1 MNEMSFAGPC
11 ADYEHDLVELLEGS
25 LGPER
30 ARVIR
35 LHVESCPRCRAWRAE
50 FAAID
55 AGLAAALPRPAL
67 SADFEHR
74 LQARIATLPLSVN
87 RSDLRAS
94 ADREHE
100 RLVDTLRRGARR
112 HALLDGIGS
121 AAVAISV
128 LAAARVLVEQTG
140 ALPLLLEG
148 PQRLVILGGI
158 GTAVALAALAW
169 TAVRSRLPLA
179 G

>member
-67 SADFEHR
+67 CADFEHR

-121 AAVAISV
+121 AAV
-128 LAAARVLVEQTG
+128 EQTG

-148 PQRLVILGGI
+148 PQRLVMLGGI

>member
-1 MNEMSFAGPC
+1 MNEMSFTGPC
-11 ADYEHDLVELLEGS
+11 ADYEHDLVELREGS

-35 LHVESCPRCRAWRAE
+35 LHVESCPRCRAWQAD
-50 FAAID
+50 FATID
-55 AGLAAALPRPAL
+55 AGLAAAIPRAAL
-67 SADFEHR
+67 SADFERR
-74 LQARIATLPLSVN
+74 LQARIATLAQPAN
-87 RSDLRAS
+87 RSDLRAR

-121 AAVAISV
+121 AAIAICVLTVARG
-128 LAAARVLVEQTG
+128 LLEQAD
-140 ALPLLLEG
+140 ALQSLLEG

-158 GTAVALAALAW
+158 GTAIALAALAW
-169 TAVRSRLPLA
+169 TAIRSRLPLA